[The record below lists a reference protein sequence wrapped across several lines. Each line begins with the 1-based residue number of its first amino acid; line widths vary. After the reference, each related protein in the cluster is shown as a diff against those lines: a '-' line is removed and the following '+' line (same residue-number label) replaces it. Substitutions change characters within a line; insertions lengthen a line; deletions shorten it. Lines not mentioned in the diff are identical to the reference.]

1 MNAALRFRVGDSLHA
16 VGARLE
22 LQSRERPPAGNA
34 ADDFLVAAVLARVVA
49 QDLDCEALRLGVTSV
64 HAQQIAGKDG
74 GLVAA
79 GAGPDL
85 EEDIPVVPGI
95 LRHQELAQ
103 LALFPI
109 DDPLHPR
116 DLLGAEV
123 PHAGVRVVE
132 HFPGG
137 RQIALQTMV
146 TTETLRQRLQARVF
160 HRQVAKLLGT
170 AGNVGR
176 CEQAA
181 DLFEPVGHLLETLAD
196 GVLHS
201 VTRVARGAAFSRS
214 DWPLT
219 RSAMRGGK
227 GGRTIAEVSPTRPR
241 KYGPKN
247 IPMRAQMRAT
257 RYAIAAVLAGLL
269 AACTSAPQKPAA
281 EKHDPAAL
289 TVVAEIALKRGDC
302 KGAAETY
309 ANAAAVGGAPLAK
322 RASEVALAC
331 EHLPA
336 AWTSVNRWRA
346 LAPDDRNADATYA
359 AVALK
364 LYRIPEA
371 RAAIGA
377 FTRAK
382 APAPQVAAP
391 TQGSAPAQGA
401 VPGKGS
407 AAGGGPAPGQ
417 EARRDIGLPELTALL
432 LEHSDASTV
441 LAAMSG
447 ALEGSNPSP
456 DTLALLGELA
466 LDSYDA
472 QRAEH
477 YAQQALDHDPKD
489 FAAKRILARAYVIRG
504 DGTKAIAE
512 AREVMSADGKR
523 GAFELAEIL
532 ASLDRIEEAHQ
543 ELDRLRSTK
552 APEAEVNRRLAL
564 LAYDSGDLEEAQQRF
579 AEMVTSGQ
587 GDDSSLLY
595 LADIAART
603 GDPDTALAAYRKL
616 TDSSVALSARSRAA
630 ALLLTRKDRAA
641 AMSLFDDYSSSHPE
655 SEFELTLAKA
665 RLLADHGEADTGL
678 SLLGAALER
687 HPAHPS
693 IEYDRAVIL

>member
-1 MNAALRFRVGDSLHA
+1 
-16 VGARLE
+16 
-22 LQSRERPPAGNA
+22 
-34 ADDFLVAAVLARVVA
+34 
-49 QDLDCEALRLGVTSV
+49 
-64 HAQQIAGKDG
+64 
-74 GLVAA
+74 
-79 GAGPDL
+79 
-85 EEDIPVVPGI
+85 
-95 LRHQELAQ
+95 
-103 LALFPI
+103 
-109 DDPLHPR
+109 
-116 DLLGAEV
+116 
-123 PHAGVRVVE
+123 
-132 HFPGG
+132 
-137 RQIALQTMV
+137 
-146 TTETLRQRLQARVF
+146 
-160 HRQVAKLLGT
+160 
-170 AGNVGR
+170 
-176 CEQAA
+176 
-181 DLFEPVGHLLETLAD
+181 
-196 GVLHS
+196 
-201 VTRVARGAAFSRS
+201 
-214 DWPLT
+214 
-219 RSAMRGGK
+219 MRGGK

-693 IEYDRAVIL
+693 IEYDRAVILERAGRVHESVEALEHLLTQRPDDPVLTNALGYTLADHNLELPRAESLIRRALTVSPDSPAVLDSLGWVRYRQGDAKAAVPMLARAYSIDHDSEIAAHWGEVLWQSGAHAEARRVWAAALARDPDSEALKATLARFIPDSREHR

>member
-1 MNAALRFRVGDSLHA
+1 
-16 VGARLE
+16 
-22 LQSRERPPAGNA
+22 
-34 ADDFLVAAVLARVVA
+34 
-49 QDLDCEALRLGVTSV
+49 
-64 HAQQIAGKDG
+64 
-74 GLVAA
+74 
-79 GAGPDL
+79 
-85 EEDIPVVPGI
+85 
-95 LRHQELAQ
+95 
-103 LALFPI
+103 
-109 DDPLHPR
+109 
-116 DLLGAEV
+116 
-123 PHAGVRVVE
+123 
-132 HFPGG
+132 
-137 RQIALQTMV
+137 
-146 TTETLRQRLQARVF
+146 
-160 HRQVAKLLGT
+160 
-170 AGNVGR
+170 
-176 CEQAA
+176 
-181 DLFEPVGHLLETLAD
+181 
-196 GVLHS
+196 
-201 VTRVARGAAFSRS
+201 
-214 DWPLT
+214 
-219 RSAMRGGK
+219 MRGGK

-247 IPMRAQMRAT
+247 IPMRAQMRPT

-382 APAPQVAAP
+382 APAPEVAAP

-693 IEYDRAVIL
+693 IEYDRAVILERAGRVHESVEALEHLLTQRPDDPVLTNALGYTLADHNLELPRAESLIRRALTVSPDSPAVLDSLGWVRYRQGDAKAAVPMLARAYSIDHDSEIAAHWGEVLWQSGAHAEARRVWAAALARDPDSEALKATLARFIPDSREHR